1 MADTDRDWEYW
12 GKNDPYYGVLTFDK
26 YRGDKIEDHLEEF
39 FTSGEQNI
47 GKVLD
52 RHERYFGPLKRGSA
66 LDFGCGVGRLTLALG
81 QKFDKAV
88 GLDISSSMLAEAEK
102 NKAARGAGNVDFRL
116 SDDTLSRVPEQF
128 DFVYSHIVLQHI
140 NADRGMDIIRQL
152 IARVAPDGGCSL
164 HMSVKRSMSLKR
176 RLVYW
181 VRFNLPGGQAVMK
194 AITGRPGMQMSEYPI
209 VDVMQLFYR
218 AGMVDLTVEVDDHE
232 DVMTVA
238 IGGRRKA

>member
-1 MADTDRDWEYW
+1 
-12 GKNDPYYGVLTFDK
+12 
-26 YRGDKIEDHLEEF
+26 
-39 FTSGEQNI
+39 
-47 GKVLD
+47 
-52 RHERYFGPLKRGSA
+52 
-66 LDFGCGVGRLTLALG
+66 
-81 QKFDKAV
+81 
-88 GLDISSSMLAEAEK
+88 
-102 NKAARGAGNVDFRL
+102 
-116 SDDTLSRVPEQF
+116 
-128 DFVYSHIVLQHI
+128 
-140 NADRGMDIIRQL
+140 
-152 IARVAPDGGCSL
+152 
-164 HMSVKRSMSLKR
+164 MSVKRSMSLKR